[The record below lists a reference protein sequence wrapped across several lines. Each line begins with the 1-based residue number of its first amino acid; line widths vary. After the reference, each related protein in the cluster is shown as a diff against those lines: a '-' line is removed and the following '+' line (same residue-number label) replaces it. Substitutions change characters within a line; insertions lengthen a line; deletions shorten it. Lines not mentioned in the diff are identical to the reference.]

1 MNLNR
6 IMLLSI
12 FLLAI
17 LTVGVASASENIT
30 DNLEIKDTVSQDDN
44 LAASNDLVSDEVLSN
59 PKDVEIKLP
68 DNIKAG
74 ETFYINVTLPEDDY
88 DNEVYYSG
96 NVFYHFD
103 DDDEED
109 DLPAGGGF
117 NTIPYKTNTFGSC
130 TLHVSF
136 VPDDTSLLNPKE
148 VSKEYNINDYAIEVT
163 AEDDEWFYG
172 KSTELS
178 FSIPSDTGKY
188 VVDVNGKLY
197 NLDLEEY
204 EESINYGPAN
214 AANVVVKVTYN
225 GDGKKLKAKTVTK
238 VFEILPYVNCPK
250 EVPFATSKDVT
261 VAYADGES
269 IDFKIKHYDNEV
281 EDDVVIDE
289 KTVTVKDS
297 KAVYSIP
304 SNLQFGD
311 YYELVVSHN
320 GNEYFNSFKI
330 TPQIDVP
337 NTFYSK
343 ETYNIPV
350 TFPEQY
356 KNMDIEVFIGDNTVF
371 EGKLDSNAKTNIIL
385 SNLEAN
391 DGTTFYIKISSG
403 DDFLTEYQKDVKV
416 SDNDPSSVDLSADI
430 SKQFVKGQ
438 SLDFELALFD
448 DISGEVVA
456 YIDGVEVAREDAREY
471 VSFYLKTDDLK
482 VNSHTLTLNYTGD
495 DYYKP
500 ASVSYV
506 FDLVEY
512 KVVIPENPCY
522 NNGDRIYVEFQED
535 ATGTLIFYADGKE
548 VQRFSVEDDRFESEN
563 GYAVGCLVDDL
574 NLALGPHDI
583 RVYYT
588 GNKAKLD
595 LTKKI
600 NLDYTVQFAIEEYY
614 YYGEDN
620 FIEITVP
627 QDATGSFKINI
638 DGKEVEYTTEES
650 DLRVNISE
658 FFGEHV
664 VTIEYAGDS
673 KYNHPLTVNTTF
685 NVISYINFDDNI
697 PYNYDG
703 EVISLLLPK
712 DAKGNL
718 VAEIDDQVYVKKG
731 FENGKAVISFKD
743 LDIGNYNVR
752 AYYEGDDYDVDEV
765 VRDLQIEGKIEQSH
779 KDGEIPYNQAVDFYI
794 NLPKNTVG
802 TLKVTLNGREF
813 TKEMVDGY
821 AKVTVSG
828 FRLGENSYAAEFICD
843 AGDDRPDYST
853 NTEGSL
859 DVIPVVKISDNMVV
873 FGKNIVSV
881 FAPSGFNG
889 YIEYEIDYATYKQV
903 KANSQKTDISLGSLT
918 AGAHELYI
926 RVFDEDEYVFGEYY
940 DLNVSKAAAPK
951 LFATSAV
958 VYCGDYYNRA
968 KVLGVDGKPLK
979 GAKVLFKVGANKYV
993 IRLTNAYGIATLLMN
1008 YKPAKYVVLVKYS
1021 TQTVKPIV
1029 LVKKVL
1035 TLNNLIVKKSAKQI
1049 ILAAALK
1056 KGKIPIKNKWVVFK
1070 FNGRT
1075 FKAKTNS
1082 LGVAK
1087 VVVKNV
1093 FFKNLKVGR
1102 NVIYQATYLKDFARK
1117 VVKVRR

>member
-68 DNIKAG
+68 DKIKAG

-88 DNEVYYSG
+88 DNGVYYYG
-96 NVFYHFD
+96 NVFCHF

-109 DLPAGGGF
+109 DLSAFGGF
-117 NTIPYKTNTFGSC
+117 NTIPYKTDTFGSC
-130 TLHVSF
+130 TLYVRF

-148 VSKEYNINDYAIEVT
+148 VSKTYNINDYAIEVT

-172 KSTELS
+172 QSNELS

-197 NLDLEEY
+197 NLDLEDY
-204 EESINYGPAN
+204 GESINYGPAN

-238 VFEILPYVNCPK
+238 VFEILPYVNWPE

-269 IDFKIKHYDNEV
+269 FDFKIKHYDNEV

-320 GNEYFNSFKI
+320 GNEYSNSFKI

-391 DGTTFYIKISSG
+391 DGTTFYIEISSG
-403 DDFLTEYQKDVKV
+403 DEFLTVYQLDVKV

-438 SLDFELALFD
+438 SLDFDLALFD

-471 VSFYLKTDDLK
+471 VSFYLETDDLK
-482 VNSHTLTLNYTGD
+482 LNSHTLTLNYTGD

-548 VQRFSVEDDRFESEN
+548 VQRFSVEDGRFESEN
-563 GYAVGCLVDDL
+563 GYDVGCFVDDL

-600 NLDYTVQFAIEEYY
+600 NLDYTVQFAIEDYY

-779 KDGEIPYNQAVDFYI
+779 KDGEIPYNRAVDFYI

-853 NTEGSL
+853 NTEGSF

-889 YIEYEIDYATYKQV
+889 YIEYEIDYATYKPV

-918 AGAHELYI
+918 AGTHELYI
-926 RVFDEDEYVFGEYY
+926 RVFDEDEYVIFGEYY

-993 IRLTNAYGIATLLMN
+993 TRLTNASGIATLLMN